1 MASTNTLDDLI
12 SRVDDLD
19 LNLDEDVNDVALGIG
34 KLDINSSED
43 SQDDPEEPD
52 SSVESTDLDNNPPD
66 LKKPSQK
73 PQQKKANCST
83 LLDRH
88 NRAIAQI
95 LSHFRNMVMAATA
108 PISQSGNILELAALN
123 RMTMETESAALIS
136 EIQGLLAI
144 NREIKALWIRGPL
157 RQPGE
162 SDTREAELDKQA
174 ADVARLY
181 DRAIEM
187 REASIRQQNA
197 AKAGGDLSASS

>member
-1 MASTNTLDDLI
+1 MLSTWVLYHHHFKVSVKFADKMNRKDH
-12 SRVDDLD
+12 
-19 LNLDEDVNDVALGIG
+19 
-34 KLDINSSED
+34 SSI
-43 SQDDPEEPD
+43 
-52 SSVESTDLDNNPPD
+52 
-66 LKKPSQK
+66 
-73 PQQKKANCST
+73 
-83 LLDRH
+83 LDRH

-108 PISQSGNILELAALN
+108 PISQGGNVLELAALN

-136 EIQGLLAI
+136 EVQGLLAI

-187 REASIRQQNA
+187 REATIRQQNA